1 MMYEWRYY
9 YYGISVDQSEKS
21 NINFYIIALSL
32 FFFFLVFAFWF
43 KVVGYSPLTHARTD
57 THPPCSTIRFPTFL
71 VQCLYHIRSR
81 LTNQLH
87 HYTVLCPP
95 KSGSFN
101 ILYTDTP
108 FCKKFINYIYIFLLS
123 KKKVILN

>member
-32 FFFFLVFAFWF
+32 FFFFLVFAIWF

-71 VQCLYHIRSR
+71 VQCLYHIRSH

-95 KSGSFN
+95 NPEVSTFYIPIHLSVKNLS
-101 ILYTDTP
+101 I
-108 FCKKFINYIYIFLLS
+108 IYIYFFYP
-123 KKKVILN
+123 KKKLY